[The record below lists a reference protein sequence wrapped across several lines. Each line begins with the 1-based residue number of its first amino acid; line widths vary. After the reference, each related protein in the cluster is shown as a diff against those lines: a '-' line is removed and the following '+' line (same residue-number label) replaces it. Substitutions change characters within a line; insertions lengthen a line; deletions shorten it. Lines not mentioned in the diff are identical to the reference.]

1 MAGDIAAH
9 DWPPCFSL
17 FIKRERERE
26 RVISL
31 SLSPS
36 FSLVKW
42 EKIIVTPPS
51 WPHRLHLYA
60 ALPPS
65 LSVIVAPPSLIFP
78 SHHPLLFPLF
88 CSQVCPLMEF
98 SASSSSSLFLPLM
111 SSLSPLSSSLSLM
124 CMHVREFPQFF
135 FHYDSFLTHKWIDAG
150 PGEKTDRAQ
159 SDKVNLGN
167 GYPTANYEDEKFFQC
182 RQTTTVPHVVSEAPR
197 VRRVELVRE
206 TSKST
211 PSQALG
217 LGSSRGARRSTQ
229 RIGP

>member
-1 MAGDIAAH
+1 MGKNYCDPSLLATSSPSLCCTASISFCHCGTS
-9 DWPPCFSL
+9 FSD
-17 FIKRERERE
+17 
-26 RVISL
+26 ISL
-31 SLSPS
+31 
-36 FSLVKW
+36 
-42 EKIIVTPPS
+42 
-51 WPHRLHLYA
+51 
-60 ALPPS
+60 
-65 LSVIVAPPSLIFP
+65 
-78 SHHPLLFPLF
+78 
-88 CSQVCPLMEF
+88 
-98 SASSSSSLFLPLM
+98 SSSSSLPSLLLSSVPIDGILRFFFFLSFSSTYV

-167 GYPTANYEDEKFFQC
+167 GYPMANYEDEKFFQC

-197 VRRVELVRE
+197 VRRVELVWE

-229 RIGP
+229 WIGPRYQSTRVVLSTDLN